1 MEINQAQ
8 KDTEA
13 LVNEATQQLN
23 TQKEKALLALEEQ
36 VNTLSEQIKNKL
48 FSALAELSSGKGFGF
63 NSNFLEANVLNI
75 ALLVSGVFYLGKNF
89 LTSALELR
97 QQKVTEAIQEAEE
110 RLQQANTRLLD
121 SEKQLT
127 EAQTVIAKIKKE
139 AETTARTVKETILAQ
154 GKLDIERLTNN
165 GKSSIEKAEL
175 QIKKQIQQRITNLA
189 MERVSTQLQDYMTP
203 SLQSKVID
211 NNIAQLGGQL

>member
-1 MEINQAQ
+1 MS
-8 KDTEA
+8 DF
-13 LVNEATQQLN
+13 
-23 TQKEKALLALEEQ
+23 LL
-36 VNTLSEQIKNKL
+36 I
-48 FSALAELSSGKGFGF
+48 SALAELSSGKGFGF

-154 GKLDIERLTNN
+154 GKVDIERLTNN
-165 GKSSIEKAEL
+165 GKSNIEQAEL
-175 QIKKQIQQRITNLA
+175 QIKKQIQQRIANLA
-189 MERVSTQLQDYMTP
+189 LERVSTQLQDYMTP

-211 NNIAQLGGQL
+211 NNISELGGQL

>member
-1 MEINQAQ
+1 MS
-8 KDTEA
+8 DF
-13 LVNEATQQLN
+13 
-23 TQKEKALLALEEQ
+23 LLI
-36 VNTLSEQIKNKL
+36 S
-48 FSALAELSSGKGFGF
+48 SLAELSSGKGFGF

-75 ALLVSGVFYLGKNF
+75 ALLLSGVVYLGRNF

-110 RLQQANTRLLD
+110 RLQQANARLLD

-127 EAQTVIAKIKKE
+127 EAQSVIEKIKKE

-154 GKLDIERLTNN
+154 GKVDIERLTNN
-165 GKSSIEKAEL
+165 GKNSIEQAEM
-175 QIKKQIQQRITNLA
+175 QIKKQIQQRITDLA

-203 SLQSKVID
+203 SLQSKVVD

>member
-1 MEINQAQ
+1 MS
-8 KDTEA
+8 DF
-13 LVNEATQQLN
+13 
-23 TQKEKALLALEEQ
+23 LLI
-36 VNTLSEQIKNKL
+36 S
-48 FSALAELSSGKGFGF
+48 SLAELSSGKGFGF

-75 ALLVSGVFYLGKNF
+75 ALLLSGVVYLGRDF

-110 RLQQANTRLLD
+110 RLQQANARLLD

-127 EAQTVIAKIKKE
+127 EAQSVIEKIKKE

-154 GKLDIERLTNN
+154 GKVDIERLTNN
-165 GKSSIEKAEL
+165 GKNSIEQAEM
-175 QIKKQIQQRITNLA
+175 QIKKQIQQRITDLA

-203 SLQSKVID
+203 SLQSKVVD

>member
-1 MEINQAQ
+1 MS
-8 KDTEA
+8 DF
-13 LVNEATQQLN
+13 
-23 TQKEKALLALEEQ
+23 LL
-36 VNTLSEQIKNKL
+36 I
-48 FSALAELSSGKGFGF
+48 SALAELSSGKGFGF
-63 NSNFLEANVLNI
+63 NSNFLEANVINI
-75 ALLVSGVFYLGKNF
+75 ALLLSGVFYLGQNF

-110 RLQQANTRLLD
+110 RLKQASTRLLN

-127 EAQTVIAKIKKE
+127 QAQSVIEKIKKE
-139 AETTARTVKETILAQ
+139 ANITARTVKETILAQ

-175 QIKKQIQQRITNLA
+175 QIKKQIQQRIADLA
-189 MERVSTQLQDYMTP
+189 MQRVSTQLQNYMTP
-203 SLQSKVID
+203 NLQSKVLD

>member
-1 MEINQAQ
+1 MS
-8 KDTEA
+8 DF
-13 LVNEATQQLN
+13 
-23 TQKEKALLALEEQ
+23 LL
-36 VNTLSEQIKNKL
+36 I
-48 FSALAELSSGKGFGF
+48 SALAELSSGKGFGF

-127 EAQTVIAKIKKE
+127 EAQTVIAKIKK
-139 AETTARTVKETILAQ
+139 RS
-154 GKLDIERLTNN
+154 GNN
-165 GKSSIEKAEL
+165 CSYS
-175 QIKKQIQQRITNLA
+175 
-189 MERVSTQLQDYMTP
+189 
-203 SLQSKVID
+203 
-211 NNIAQLGGQL
+211 

>member
-1 MEINQAQ
+1 MS
-8 KDTEA
+8 DF
-13 LVNEATQQLN
+13 
-23 TQKEKALLALEEQ
+23 LLI
-36 VNTLSEQIKNKL
+36 S
-48 FSALAELSSGKGFGF
+48 SLAELSSGKGFGF

-75 ALLVSGVFYLGKNF
+75 GLLLSGVVYLGRDF

-97 QQKVTEAIQEAEE
+97 QQRVAEAIQEAEE

-127 EAQTVIAKIKKE
+127 EAQSVIEKIKKE

-154 GKLDIERLTNN
+154 GKVDIERLTNN
-165 GKSSIEKAEL
+165 GKSSIEQAEM
-175 QIKKQIQQRITNLA
+175 QIKKQIQQRITDLA

-203 SLQSKVID
+203 SLQAKVVD

>member
-1 MEINQAQ
+1 MS
-8 KDTEA
+8 DF
-13 LVNEATQQLN
+13 
-23 TQKEKALLALEEQ
+23 LLI
-36 VNTLSEQIKNKL
+36 S
-48 FSALAELSSGKGFGF
+48 SLAELSSGKGFGF

-75 ALLVSGVFYLGKNF
+75 ALLLSGVVYLGNNF

-110 RLQQANTRLLD
+110 RLQQANTRLAD

-127 EAQTVIAKIKKE
+127 EAQSVIEKIKKE
-139 AETTARTVKETILAQ
+139 AQTTARTVKETILAQ

-175 QIKKQIQQRITNLA
+175 QIKKQIQQRITDLA
-189 MERVSTQLQDYMTP
+189 MQKVSTQLQDYMTP

>member
-1 MEINQAQ
+1 MS
-8 KDTEA
+8 DF
-13 LVNEATQQLN
+13 
-23 TQKEKALLALEEQ
+23 LLI
-36 VNTLSEQIKNKL
+36 S
-48 FSALAELSSGKGFGF
+48 SLAELSSGKGFGF

-75 ALLVSGVFYLGKNF
+75 ALLLSGVVYLGRNF

-110 RLQQANTRLLD
+110 RLQQANARLLD

-127 EAQTVIAKIKKE
+127 EAQSVIEKIKKE

-154 GKLDIERLTNN
+154 GKVDVERLTNN
-165 GKSSIEKAEL
+165 GKNSIEQAEM
-175 QIKKQIQQRITNLA
+175 QIKKQIQQRITDLA

-203 SLQSKVID
+203 SLQSKVVD

>member
-1 MEINQAQ
+1 MS
-8 KDTEA
+8 DF
-13 LVNEATQQLN
+13 
-23 TQKEKALLALEEQ
+23 LLI
-36 VNTLSEQIKNKL
+36 S
-48 FSALAELSSGKGFGF
+48 SLAELSSGKGFGF

-75 ALLVSGVFYLGKNF
+75 ALLLSGVVYLGRNF

-110 RLQQANTRLLD
+110 RLQQANARLLD

-127 EAQTVIAKIKKE
+127 EAQSVIEKIKKE

-154 GKLDIERLTNN
+154 GKVDIERLTNN
-165 GKSSIEKAEL
+165 GKNSIEQAEM
-175 QIKKQIQQRITNLA
+175 QIKKQIQQRITDLA
-189 MERVSTQLQDYMTP
+189 MERVSTQLQYYMTP
-203 SLQSKVID
+203 SLQSKVVD

>member
-1 MEINQAQ
+1 MS
-8 KDTEA
+8 DF
-13 LVNEATQQLN
+13 
-23 TQKEKALLALEEQ
+23 LL
-36 VNTLSEQIKNKL
+36 I
-48 FSALAELSSGKGFGF
+48 SALAELSSGKGFGF
-63 NSNFLEANVLNI
+63 NSNFLEANVINI
-75 ALLVSGVFYLGKNF
+75 ALLLSGVFYLGQNF

-110 RLQQANTRLLD
+110 RLKQASTRLLN

-127 EAQTVIAKIKKE
+127 QAQSVIEKIKKE
-139 AETTARTVKETILAQ
+139 ANITARTVKETILAQ

-175 QIKKQIQQRITNLA
+175 QIKKQIQQRIADLA
-189 MERVSTQLQDYMTP
+189 MQRVSTQLQDYMTP
-203 SLQSKVID
+203 NLQSKVLD

>member
-1 MEINQAQ
+1 MS
-8 KDTEA
+8 DF
-13 LVNEATQQLN
+13 
-23 TQKEKALLALEEQ
+23 LL
-36 VNTLSEQIKNKL
+36 I
-48 FSALAELSSGKGFGF
+48 SALAELSSGKGFGF
-63 NSNFLEANVLNI
+63 NSNFLEANVINI
-75 ALLVSGVFYLGKNF
+75 ALLLSGVFYLGQNF

-110 RLQQANTRLLD
+110 RLKQASTRLLN

-127 EAQTVIAKIKKE
+127 QAQSVIEKIKKE
-139 AETTARTVKETILAQ
+139 ANITARTVKETILAQ

-175 QIKKQIQQRITNLA
+175 QIKKQIQLRIADLA
-189 MERVSTQLQDYMTP
+189 MQRVSTQLQDYMTP
-203 SLQSKVID
+203 NLQSKVLD

>member
-1 MEINQAQ
+1 MS
-8 KDTEA
+8 DF
-13 LVNEATQQLN
+13 
-23 TQKEKALLALEEQ
+23 LL
-36 VNTLSEQIKNKL
+36 I
-48 FSALAELSSGKGFGF
+48 SALAELSSGKGFGF

-127 EAQTVIAKIKKE
+127 EAQT

>member
-1 MEINQAQ
+1 MS
-8 KDTEA
+8 DF
-13 LVNEATQQLN
+13 
-23 TQKEKALLALEEQ
+23 LLI
-36 VNTLSEQIKNKL
+36 S
-48 FSALAELSSGKGFGF
+48 SLAELSSGKGFGF

-75 ALLVSGVFYLGKNF
+75 ALLLSGVIYLGRNF

-110 RLQQANTRLLD
+110 RLQQANARLLD

-127 EAQTVIAKIKKE
+127 EAQSVIEKIKKE

-154 GKLDIERLTNN
+154 GKVDIERLTNN
-165 GKSSIEKAEL
+165 GKNSIEQAEM
-175 QIKKQIQQRITNLA
+175 QIKKQIQQRITDLA
-189 MERVSTQLQDYMTP
+189 MERVSGQLQDYMTP
-203 SLQSKVID
+203 SLQSKVVD